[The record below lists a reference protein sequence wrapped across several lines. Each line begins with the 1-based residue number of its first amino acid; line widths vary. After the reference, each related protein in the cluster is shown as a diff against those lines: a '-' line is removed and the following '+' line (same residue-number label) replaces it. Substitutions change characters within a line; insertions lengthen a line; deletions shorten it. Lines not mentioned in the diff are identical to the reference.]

1 MIRVAIVGTG
11 GIAHSHM
18 EAYRQMGDRCE
29 VVALVDII
37 PGKAARFITVIYPFG
52 SPSEAASVV
61 LSASFEGEAGAFSEG
76 GSTVKVTV
84 NGKEYTLGYSI

>member
-18 EAYRQMGDRCE
+18 EAYRRLADRCE

-37 PGKAARFITVIYPFG
+37 PGKAARFMEAFG
-52 SPSEAASVV
+52 LSCDTYEHHEAI
-61 LSASFEGEAGAFSEG
+61 LSRGDIDLFIFS
-76 GSTVKVTV
+76 S
-84 NGKEYTLGYSI
+84 NYKELFDF